1 MLAKILGLPYV
12 VQRSMWENANLS
24 NQTLVNIQIIVF
36 ILVIHPAQRQGGF
49 GTHKCIEKLGFH
61 ALQGG

>member
-1 MLAKILGLPYV
+1 
-12 VQRSMWENANLS
+12 
-24 NQTLVNIQIIVF
+24 
-36 ILVIHPAQRQGGF
+36 VIHPAQRQGGF